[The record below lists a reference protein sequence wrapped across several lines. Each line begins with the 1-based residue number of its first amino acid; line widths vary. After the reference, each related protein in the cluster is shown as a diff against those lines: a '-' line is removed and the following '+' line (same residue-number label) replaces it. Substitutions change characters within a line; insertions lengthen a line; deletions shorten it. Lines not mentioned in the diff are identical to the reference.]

1 MQPAFR
7 RCPQGERLS
16 REPPAGKRLP
26 FSAGGSYLVAD
37 TIPTVWQVPEAPL
50 ESYLNRGYRV
60 NKTELIEAL
69 ASQAG
74 LSKADAGRAVEA
86 LFGDDG
92 LIAGTLRKGDRVQ
105 ITGFGTF
112 VARKR
117 AARTGRDP
125 RSGAEINISAANVP
139 AFKPGQALKDA
150 LN

>member
-1 MQPAFR
+1 
-7 RCPQGERLS
+7 
-16 REPPAGKRLP
+16 LP
-26 FSAGGSYLVAD
+26 FSGVGPYLVAD
-37 TIPTVWQVPEAPL
+37 TIPTVWQVPGAPL
-50 ESYLNRGYRV
+50 ESYLNWRYWV
-60 NKTELIEAL
+60 NKTELIDAL

-125 RSGAEINISAANVP
+125 RSGAAINISAANVP

-150 LN
+150 LRSAAVTSGRTGR

>member
-1 MQPAFR
+1 M
-7 RCPQGERLS
+7 
-16 REPPAGKRLP
+16 
-26 FSAGGSYLVAD
+26 
-37 TIPTVWQVPEAPL
+37 
-50 ESYLNRGYRV
+50 

-69 ASQAG
+69 VAQAG

-86 LFGDDG
+86 LFGDEG

-125 RSGAEINISAANVP
+125 RTGGEIHISAANVP